1 MREGEGG
8 DGVRDIH
15 EARVLVVEDDPTL
28 RAQLLELLGHEGYR
42 DARGAGTVADAL
54 LAASTWRPQ
63 LYLLDVMLPDGNGFD
78 LLRQLRETSDAPA
91 LFLSARDEDAS
102 RLRGLGLGADDY
114 VTKPFLPAEL
124 LLRVVAVLRRS
135 YHLQDAPPPVALGEA
150 EVDLATG
157 EVRRGGTATATLTAK
172 EHALIK
178 RLAEGR
184 GSIVTTDEL
193 CRSVYGDEFGYA
205 NALAILVRRLR
216 EKVEDNPSRP
226 RWVVTVRGLG
236 YRLMGED
243 AR

>member
-1 MREGEGG
+1 M
-8 DGVRDIH
+8 RDIH

-28 RAQLLELLGHEGYR
+28 REQLLAMLAHEGYR
-42 DARGAGTVADAL
+42 DARGAGTVAEAL
-54 LAASTWRPQ
+54 PTASTWAPQ
-63 LYLLDVMLPDGNGFD
+63 LFLLDVMLPDGNGFD
-78 LLRQLRETSDAPA
+78 LLRRLRETSDAPA

-124 LLRVVAVLRRS
+124 LLRLAAVLRRS
-135 YHLQDAPPPVALGEA
+135 YRLQDVLPSVALGEA

-157 EVRRGGTATATLTAK
+157 EVRRAGVVTATLTAK
-172 EHALIK
+172 EHALAK
-178 RLAEGR
+178 RLFESR
-184 GSIVTTDEL
+184 GAIVTTDEL

-216 EKVEDNPSRP
+216 EKVEDDPSHP

-236 YRLMGED
+236 YRLLGGGS
-243 AR
+243 R

>member
-1 MREGEGG
+1 
-8 DGVRDIH
+8 
-15 EARVLVVEDDPTL
+15 VLVVEDDPTL
-28 RAQLLELLGHEGYR
+28 LEQLTELLEREGYR
-42 DARGAGTVADAL
+42 SVHGAGTVADAL
-54 LAASTWRPQ
+54 LTVATWQPQ
-63 LYLLDVMLPDGNGFD
+63 LLLLDVMLPDGNGFD
-78 LLRQLRETSDAPA
+78 LLRRVRETSDAPA

-114 VTKPFLPAEL
+114 VAKPFLPAEL
-124 LLRVVAVLRRS
+124 LLRLAAVLRRS
-135 YHLQDAPPPVALGEA
+135 YNLPDALPAIVLGEV

-157 EVRRGGTATATLTAK
+157 EVRRLGAVESTLTAK
-172 EHALIK
+172 EHALVK
-178 RLAEGR
+178 RLNESR

-216 EKVEDNPSRP
+216 EKVEDDPSHP

-236 YRLMGED
+236 YRLMREE

>member
-1 MREGEGG
+1 MR
-8 DGVRDIH
+8 DLH

-28 RAQLLELLGHEGYR
+28 RGQLLELLARDGYR
-42 DARGAGTVADAL
+42 SVHGVGTVADAL
-54 LAASTWRPQ
+54 LSSATWQPQ

-78 LLRQLRETSDAPA
+78 LLRRVRETSDAPA

-124 LLRVVAVLRRS
+124 LLRLGAVLRRS
-135 YHLQDAPPPVALGEA
+135 YNLPDAPSAVELGDV

-157 EVRRGGTATATLTAK
+157 EVRRRGATEATLTAK
-172 EHALIK
+172 EYALVK
-178 RLAEGR
+178 RLNESR

-216 EKVEDNPSRP
+216 EKVEGDPSHP
-226 RWVVTVRGLG
+226 HWIVTVRGLG
-236 YRLMGED
+236 YRLLREEMS
-243 AR
+243 

>member
-1 MREGEGG
+1 MR
-8 DGVRDIH
+8 DVH

-42 DARGAGTVADAL
+42 DVHGVGTVADAL

-78 LLRQLRETSDAPA
+78 LLRRLREAGDAPA
-91 LFLSARDEDAS
+91 LFLSARDEDES

-124 LLRVVAVLRRS
+124 LLRLAAVLRRS
-135 YHLQDAPPPVALGEA
+135 YRLQDAPPPVALGGT

-157 EVRRGGTATATLTAK
+157 EVRRAGIVTATLTAK
-172 EHALIK
+172 EHALVK
-178 RLAEGR
+178 RLAESR

-193 CRSVYGDEFGYA
+193 CCSVYGDEFGYA

-216 EKVEDNPSRP
+216 EKVEDDPSHP

-236 YRLMGED
+236 YRLLRED

>member
-1 MREGEGG
+1 M
-8 DGVRDIH
+8 RDIH

-28 RAQLLELLGHEGYR
+28 LGQLTELLEREGYR
-42 DARGAGTVADAL
+42 AVRGAGTVADAL
-54 LAASTWRPQ
+54 LTVATWQPQ
-63 LYLLDVMLPDGNGFD
+63 LLLLDVMLPDGNGFD
-78 LLRQLRETSDAPA
+78 LLRRVRETSDAPA

-114 VTKPFLPAEL
+114 VAKPFLPAEL
-124 LLRVVAVLRRS
+124 LLRLAAVLRRS
-135 YHLQDAPPPVALGEA
+135 YNLPDALPAIVLGEV

-157 EVRRGGTATATLTAK
+157 EVRRLGAVESTLTAK
-172 EHALIK
+172 EHALVK
-178 RLAEGR
+178 RLNESR

-216 EKVEDNPSRP
+216 EKVEDDPSHP

-236 YRLMGED
+236 YRLMHEE

>member
-1 MREGEGG
+1 M
-8 DGVRDIH
+8 RDIH

-28 RAQLLELLGHEGYR
+28 LGQLTELLEREGYR
-42 DARGAGTVADAL
+42 AVRGAGTVADAL
-54 LAASTWRPQ
+54 LTVATWQPQ
-63 LYLLDVMLPDGNGFD
+63 LLLLDVMLPDGNGFD
-78 LLRQLRETSDAPA
+78 LLRRVRETSDAPA

-114 VTKPFLPAEL
+114 VAKPFLPAEL
-124 LLRVVAVLRRS
+124 LLRLAAVLRRS
-135 YHLQDAPPPVALGEA
+135 YNLPDAPPVIVLGEV

-157 EVRRGGTATATLTAK
+157 EVRRLGAVESMLTAK
-172 EHALIK
+172 EHALVK
-178 RLAEGR
+178 RLNESR

-193 CRSVYGDEFGYA
+193 CCSVYGDEFGHA

-216 EKVEDNPSRP
+216 EKVEDDPSHP

-236 YRLMGED
+236 YRLMREE

>member
-1 MREGEGG
+1 M
-8 DGVRDIH
+8 RDIH

-28 RAQLLELLGHEGYR
+28 RGQLAELLEREGYR
-42 DARGAGTVADAL
+42 SVRGAGTVADAL
-54 LAASTWRPQ
+54 LTVATWQPQ
-63 LYLLDVMLPDGNGFD
+63 LLLLDVMLPDGNGFD
-78 LLRQLRETSDAPA
+78 LLRRVRETSDAPA

-114 VTKPFLPAEL
+114 VAKPFLPAEL
-124 LLRVVAVLRRS
+124 LLRLAAVLRRS
-135 YHLQDAPPPVALGEA
+135 YNLPDALPAIALGEA

-157 EVRRGGTATATLTAK
+157 EVRRLGGIESTLTAK
-172 EHALIK
+172 EHALVK
-178 RLAEGR
+178 RLNESR

-216 EKVEDNPSRP
+216 EKVEDDPSHP

-236 YRLMGED
+236 YRLMREE